1 MVLIGPPAVAGRVC
15 QSFRPSVR
23 KFSWD
28 WLIIFFWKL
37 CMVLEAYVLL
47 CVTAGFFFFIIIY
60 FCPKSGEN
68 GPKIGFIGFIGK
80 FSHCIFLNLVYK
92 EISYYLLY
100 SCTNPMLGKN
110 LVPEIWAKML
120 SANQIAGFL
129 NWLYLQKIEMKS
141 PDFLHVDTD

>member
-1 MVLIGPPAVAGRVC
+1 MDRRLWPEGCVN
-15 QSFRPSVR
+15 PSV
-23 KFSWD
+23 
-28 WLIIFFWKL
+28 
-37 CMVLEAYVLL
+37 LL
-47 CVTAGFFFFIIIY
+47 SGSFLGIGSLFFFFETLHGVRGLCAVVRDSRIFFLIFFY
-60 FCPKSGEN
+60 FCTKSGKN
-68 GPKIGFIGFIGK
+68 WPKIGFIGFIGK

-141 PDFLHVDTD
+141 PDCLHVDTD

>member
-1 MVLIGPPAVAGRVC
+1 
-15 QSFRPSVR
+15 
-23 KFSWD
+23 
-28 WLIIFFWKL
+28 
-37 CMVLEAYVLL
+37 MVLEAYVLL
-47 CVTAGFFFFIIIY
+47 CVTAGFFLLLLFIY

-100 SCTNPMLGKN
+100 SCTNLMLGKN

-129 NWLYLQKIEMKS
+129 N
-141 PDFLHVDTD
+141 

>member
-1 MVLIGPPAVAGRVC
+1 MDRRLWPEGCVN
-15 QSFRPSVR
+15 PSVLLSGS
-23 KFSWD
+23 FLGIGS
-28 WLIIFFWKL
+28 LIFFETLHGFKGL
-37 CMVLEAYVLL
+37 CAVVRDSRI
-47 CVTAGFFFFIIIY
+47 FFFFNY
-60 FCPKSGEN
+60 FCPKSGKN
-68 GPKIGFIGFIGK
+68 GPKIGFLGFIGK

-120 SANQIAGFL
+120 SADQIAGFL
-129 NWLYLQKIEMKS
+129 NWLYLQNIEMKR